1 MVQSLQTG
9 RGQRTQEDVDAIR
22 SFILSNCRA
31 NIFKQITKENLN
43 RLCRG
48 VGLAKFDA
56 DQLIF
61 KQGDASDSL
70 LILIKGAFAVYRQE
84 EGRNINVAGFGKFI
98 VALSK
103 PGEIV
108 GEQGVMENMAR
119 NSSVLATAPSWFMRI
134 DGQQSRSIIKKQLKN
149 DLMQRM
155 QQIMSLPYFAVGASE
170 EFIRD
175 LSRLL
180 KSQTLRA
187 RDVIFRQGNVADETS
202 FIVSGSIGL
211 YTRNEEGYVNTY
223 AGIRCI
229 WLKRMVVV
237 QRIGDDTH
245 WSSCAIRA
253 SARSSA
259 AKRSS
264 LMMTV
269 SAFTSTRPSRRRHPT
284 SYVYEV
290 YGTNKSVRDAGSLL
304 QFTLPRSAMR
314 ILDRSK
320 ARETLTRMIEERR
333 AARRNARSLT
343 SLAAPIDIHGAKSV
357 AQCTKIDRC
366 CVPGI
371 NTRDACKVKAAFG
384 HCRDG

>member
-1 MVQSLQTG
+1 MAATSASSTGGKTVVQSLQTG

-22 SFILSNCRA
+22 NFILSNCRA

-211 YTRNEEGYVNTY
+211 YTRNEE
-223 AGIRCI
+223 A
-229 WLKRMVVV
+229 
-237 QRIGDDTH
+237 D
-245 WSSCAIRA
+245 
-253 SARSSA
+253 
-259 AKRSS
+259 
-264 LMMTV
+264 
-269 SAFTSTRPSRRRHPT
+269 RRRHPLVLVCYTGVGEILGGEALVADDDGERVHEYTAIAETT
-284 SYVYEV
+284 S
-290 YGTNKSVRDAGSLL
+290 DI
-304 QFTLPRSAMR
+304 FTLPRSAMR

-343 SLAAPIDIHGAKSV
+343 SLAAPIDIPGAKNV
-357 AQCTKIDRC
+357 TQCTEIDRC
-366 CVPGI
+366 CITGI